1 MGSRIPLDSTRMA
14 MSDDGK
20 FEARAMSGEAAESA
34 GAVPR
39 AEDGPAAR
47 ARYDGTAGEVARI
60 ALSNALFNLLTLG
73 IYRFW
78 AKTRLRRYFWPAVRL
93 HGDRLE
99 YTGRAGELLVGFLI
113 AFAILAVFVL
123 VVEAITAMIGED
135 TTAADVIGFLQGLV
149 FYFLIYVAIFRARRY
164 RLTRTQWRGI
174 RGGQSGSAAAFALKA
189 LGWTFVVLI
198 TLGLAYPV
206 LRTRLSRYQMENTWF
221 GSQAFALDARAGEIF
236 GTWFLAWLFLVPSL
250 GLTYIWYRVKE
261 FRYFVSR
268 TRFGP
273 LGFRSDLDA
282 GHVIGIVV
290 GYLFAIL
297 VALVLVLVVAYFAT
311 TTGDAVPVLPQGGGE
326 LTLEFAS
333 EGPRG
338 LILVVLFL
346 LYVVVAGILRA
357 VLFLHPLIGRVVPSL
372 SVLGEMDFDALAQS
386 QQEMPWRGEGLA
398 DSLDVGG
405 I

>member
-1 MGSRIPLDSTRMA
+1 
-14 MSDDGK
+14 MSE
-20 FEARAMSGEAAESA
+20 EAEKPT
-34 GAVPR
+34 GAVAR
-39 AEDGPAAR
+39 AEDGPAVR
-47 ARYDGTAGEVARI
+47 AQYDGAAGEVSRI

-113 AFAILAVFVL
+113 AFAILAVFVAVIAL
-123 VVEAITAMIGED
+123 A
-135 TTAADVIGFLQGLV
+135 TAAAGEGTAAAGAIDTLQGLV
-149 FYFLIYVAIFRARRY
+149 FYFLIFVAIFRARRY

-174 RGGQSGSAAAFALKA
+174 RGGQSGSAATFALKA

-206 LRTRLSRYQMENTWF
+206 LRNRLARYQMENTWF
-221 GSQAFALDARAGEIF
+221 GTQAFAFDARAGDIF

-261 FRYFVSR
+261 FRYFVSC

-273 LGFRSDLDA
+273 LGFRSDLGT
-282 GHVIGIVV
+282 GHIIGIVV

-297 VALVLVLVVAYFAT
+297 AALAVVLVVGYFVM
-311 TTGDAVPVLPQGGGE
+311 TTGEAVPVLSEGGDE

-333 EGPRG
+333 AGPRG
-338 LILVVLFL
+338 LILFVLFL

-357 VLFLHPLIGRVVPSL
+357 VLFVHPLIGRVVPSL
-372 SVLGEMDFDALAQS
+372 SVLGEMDFEALAQS